1 VFKFTL
7 RDLFWLTVVV
17 AILCGSWLQHRR
29 SEELQN
35 QLAVENAKHRT
46 NSIRYEVQL
55 ERELMKRQTLEH
67 EKRSLMSDLQ
77 HAAPHPPLK
86 IPFRRE
92 PE

>member
-17 AILCGSWLQHRR
+17 AILCGWWLQHRR

-35 QLAVENAKHRT
+35 QLVVENAKHRAD
-46 NSIRYEVQL
+46 SLRYELQL
-55 ERELMKRQTLEH
+55 ARELHKRQKLED
-67 EKRSLMSDLQ
+67 EKARLKSDLQ
-77 HAAPHPPLK
+77 QAAPHPPLK